1 MSSSLSLSLQFQ
13 MLIGADKQTN
23 KANTNQ
29 QQLNKQQLNKQQ
41 FRIAAMSKGLSTMI
55 YMMNYDYT
63 SGLLKDCSRVQ
74 GSVQVVNGGTFPEN
88 ASFLT
93 LSIVPLCRIK
103 LIAVADGGE
112 NDVVNDHKQR
122 QDGKTDD
129 DLDPGPRLALSDMAG
144 SNCVP
149 TLHPTRLHHI
159 INTHSTSPFPPPP
172 FILLLHLHLLLKP
185 VTVSS
190 LT

>member
-1 MSSSLSLSLQFQ
+1 
-13 MLIGADKQTN
+13 
-23 KANTNQ
+23 
-29 QQLNKQQLNKQQ
+29 
-41 FRIAAMSKGLSTMI
+41 MSKGLSTMI

-122 QDGKTDD
+122 QHGKIDD
-129 DLDPGPRLALSDMAG
+129 DDPGPRLALSDMAG

-149 TLHPTRLHHI
+149 TLRPTRLHHI
-159 INTHSTSPFPPPP
+159 YKHSPPSPPSPLASFPPPCRSTSPFT
-172 FILLLHLHLLLKP
+172 H
-185 VTVSS
+185 SS
-190 LT
+190 STSFPSQLQNKL

>member
-1 MSSSLSLSLQFQ
+1 
-13 MLIGADKQTN
+13 
-23 KANTNQ
+23 
-29 QQLNKQQLNKQQ
+29 
-41 FRIAAMSKGLSTMI
+41 MSKGLSTMM

-63 SGLLKDCSRVQ
+63 SGLLKDCSRVE

-144 SNCVP
+144 SSPPSTRPGCI
-149 TLHPTRLHHI
+149 TL
-159 INTHSTSPFPPPP
+159 
-172 FILLLHLHLLLKP
+172 
-185 VTVSS
+185 
-190 LT
+190 

>member
-1 MSSSLSLSLQFQ
+1 MTCQALFPFPCNFKCWLELTS
-13 MLIGADKQTN
+13 KQT
-23 KANTNQ
+23 TI
-29 QQLNKQQLNKQQ
+29 KQTTNKQQ
-41 FRIAAMSKGLSTMI
+41 FRIAAMSKGLSTM
-55 YMMNYDYT
+55 MNYDHT
-63 SGLLKDCSRVQ
+63 SDLLKDCSRVQ

-172 FILLLHLHLLLKP
+172 FIILLHLHLLLKP

>member
-1 MSSSLSLSLQFQ
+1 
-13 MLIGADKQTN
+13 
-23 KANTNQ
+23 
-29 QQLNKQQLNKQQ
+29 
-41 FRIAAMSKGLSTMI
+41 MSKGLSTMI

-129 DLDPGPRLALSDMAG
+129 DDPGPRLALSDMAG
-144 SNCVP
+144 DQIASPPSIRPGCI
-149 TLHPTRLHHI
+149 TL
-159 INTHSTSPFPPPP
+159 
-172 FILLLHLHLLLKP
+172 
-185 VTVSS
+185 
-190 LT
+190 